1 MGRRKES
8 GKQDSFLCA
17 QHAGTWVLLGLAGA
31 KVACEG
37 VAAGEA
43 GETGSRQVLEGSLG
57 ASQEPALYSESPWC
71 LQRS

>member
-1 MGRRKES
+1 MLIRLS
-8 GKQDSFLCA
+8 
-17 QHAGTWVLLGLAGA
+17 GA

-37 VAAGEA
+37 VAAGKA
-43 GETGSRQVLEGSLG
+43 GETGRHQVLEGSLG